1 MGKKQA
7 CDSSDIK
14 IYYKV
19 TTIERVQEQAD
30 RSMKEN
36 RCENKLK
43 FSVK

>member
-7 CDSSDIK
+7 CDILDIK

-30 RSMKEN
+30 QSMKEN
-36 RCENKLK
+36 RCENKSK
-43 FSVK
+43 YSVK